1 MRKLKLGDRLSLKE
15 KEHLKLKRVDRRLG
29 LARFRLAGKVMD
41 KIRWRKSSPKTNS
54 ADKTKGDRPE
64 EPPAKEGGSA
74 SGEQQYE
81 DDEGEDNGRDQEEDE
96 PSGQSLYEG
105 MASALYPAALNP
117 HPLPTGYMTSGF
129 SGVMDAASLYPSP
142 VLIPASTS
150 SPSDRR
156 DLKKKHAKTAK
167 AKRIKKSEN
176 VKEHIKE
183 DHSHQ
188 KTGSEKSG
196 ADQSEEVEG
205 GGGETGSED
214 EEDDQSLKL
223 NKTINHP
230 IEATT
235 GASSVAMKGNLLQP
249 VFAPNTRQLAPL
261 YSLLALSNGAQNR
274 LAISAS
280 HPLLSPPGSTAT
292 LPLFTPAKPTLDSS
306 AALLLKLIEHQ
317 SQQQQQ
323 LIRAQHQKL
332 LEQDARQKQ
341 LTKQLQ
347 QAKEDKQKEKLQDD
361 FPKDDEPPELYE
373 RANERLNER
382 ASDKSKLL
390 YANELDYWDRFVE
403 DDKYIRANRH
413 DKPSKYD
420 KFDKASINRLR
431 RRKSEENRSDQSTHP
446 ANVVQKS
453 KQELRQARLTDDE
466 FNFSDFDEDLE
477 RVPNRRLRSRPQ
489 QFERRAGLYSGPEF
503 GESQPITNVTT
514 VRTNGKPDKRPDSD
528 PKASTAINEVQL
540 ARNASLIVYGY

>member
-1 MRKLKLGDRLSLKE
+1 MRKLKLGDKLSLKE

-41 KIRWRKSSPKTNS
+41 KIRWRKSSQKKANS
-54 ADKTKGDRPE
+54 PDKTKEGTPE
-64 EPPAKEGGSA
+64 EPPAKEGGQA

-81 DDEGEDNGRDQEEDE
+81 EEESEDNGRDQEEDE
-96 PSGQSLYEG
+96 PSSQSLYEG

-117 HPLPTGYMTSGF
+117 HTLPTGYMTSGF

-142 VLIPASTS
+142 VLMPASTA

-183 DHSHQ
+183 DHSQ

-196 ADQSEEVEG
+196 ADQSEEVES
-205 GGGETGSED
+205 GGETSED
-214 EEDDQSLKL
+214 EEDDQSSLKL
-223 NKTINHP
+223 NKTINHA

-235 GASSVAMKGNLLQP
+235 AASSALKSANLLQP
-249 VFAPNTRQLAPL
+249 VFAPNARQLTPL
-261 YSLLALSNGAQNR
+261 YSLLTLTNGAQNR
-274 LAISAS
+274 LAISPS
-280 HPLLSPPGSTAT
+280 HPLLAPAGSTAT

-317 SQQQQQ
+317 SHQQQQ
-323 LIRAQHQKL
+323 LIRAQQAKL
-332 LEQDARQKQ
+332 LEQEVRQKQ

-347 QAKEDKQKEKLQDD
+347 QATEDKQKEKLLED
-361 FPKDDEPPELYE
+361 FPKDDEPLYE
-373 RANERLNER
+373 QVKERLNER
-382 ASDKSKLL
+382 TKENDKSKLL
-390 YANELDYWDRFVE
+390 YANELDYWDKFVE
-403 DDKYIRANRH
+403 DDKYTRANRQA
-413 DKPSKYD
+413 SKYD
-420 KFDKASINRLR
+420 KYDKASINRLR

-446 ANVVQKS
+446 ADVVQKS
-453 KQELRQARLTDDE
+453 KPGRLTADDE

-477 RVPNRRLRSRPQ
+477 SVPNQRLNSRQ
-489 QFERRAGLYSGPEF
+489 QRFERRAGLYSEPQF
-503 GESQPITNVTT
+503 DESQPIANVTAAQ
-514 VRTNGKPDKRPDSD
+514 TNGPTDKRADSD
-528 PKASTAINEVQL
+528 PASAAINEVKL
-540 ARNASLIVYGY
+540 ASNASLIVYGY